1 MADQAISLYEGEFPR
16 KVHDNGDGTWSN
28 GVYLVG
34 GGGGSGGTIIVQPAV
49 LPAFVATSGT
59 AYDLTKYGSVQVQVE
74 TLAAG
79 ESVAVTGSLAVGGTK
94 HPVANLLGQNTLNP
108 SAVATIT
115 VAGTYSVL
123 FGGNK
128 ELVFTRS
135 GGSPNTAVITV
146 SGAQ

>member
-1 MADQAISLYEGEFPR
+1 MNATTAQAGYLGGNPGTFFQSWVL
-16 KVHDNGDGTWSN
+16 NGDGTYSL
-28 GVYLVG
+28 LVAQ
-34 GGGGSGGTIIVQPAV
+34 TPATP
-49 LPAFVATSGT
+49 PAFIATSGT

-108 SAVATIT
+108 SAVSSIT

-128 ELVFTRS
+128 ELVFTSS
-135 GGSPNTAVITV
+135 GGSPNTGVITV